1 MDFGL
6 AEYLRQT
13 GFTQTRESDKRDI
26 FEMDYYH
33 PFHDTTYNACVTIFY
48 DSGYSK
54 FNSYSIWLMTIEL
67 VSIDRNRLTI
77 FNGIAPSTFDQA
89 SDLFELSMPTPDY
102 LKSKDI

>member
-6 AEYLRQT
+6 EEYLRQT

-54 FNSYSIWLMTIEL
+54 FNSYSITL
-67 VSIDRNRLTI
+67 VRILT
-77 FNGIAPSTFDQA
+77 
-89 SDLFELSMPTPDY
+89 
-102 LKSKDI
+102 